1 MKKKKKL
8 QDERLRINEYLLW
21 RRDNSKIYIENHI

>member
-1 MKKKKKL
+1 MQKKKKL